1 MYGQSESQW
10 FCGSEQGFYSELG
23 FKNMHKSSFS
33 VKKLL
38 QGLGS
43 LSFLFAKFRRN
54 CNGKF
59 SAKSICTYRNS
70 ENFETLAA
78 NVASK
83 QMLKIHNGRFV
94 IYTALHIY
102 LPCITTESLFR
113 SSLINCE
120 LRFLIF
126 LLTDTRMNMPDM
138 IGNIKNRITSRI
150 PNFSGFFFQC
160 VNTEFYAHS
169 RQTNCIKIR

>member
-1 MYGQSESQW
+1 
-10 FCGSEQGFYSELG
+10 
-23 FKNMHKSSFS
+23 MHKSSFS

-126 LLTDTRMNMPDM
+126 LLTDTRMNMPDTRLVP
-138 IGNIKNRITSRI
+138 GLKNMPVPVLLTRKTRPAGGASSPANKNGRCTGA
-150 PNFSGFFFQC
+150 FLL
-160 VNTEFYAHS
+160 V
-169 RQTNCIKIR
+169 